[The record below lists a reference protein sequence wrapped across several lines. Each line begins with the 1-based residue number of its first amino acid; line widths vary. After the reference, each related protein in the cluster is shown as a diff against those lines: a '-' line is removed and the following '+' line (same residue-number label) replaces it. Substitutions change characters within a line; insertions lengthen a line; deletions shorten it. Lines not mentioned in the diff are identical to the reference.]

1 MVKKKQHGGAGN
13 VISTAAI
20 KYRNTMNQIEKL
32 KKKAA
37 NEYNTYEAL
46 KKAQGKTVKPSMK
59 RPFEYPKADL
69 TPFQS
74 NFFVISTAN
83 PFPLPAAALEE
94 LQDQEFFDPL
104 EHNMLHFALHSSVYA
119 YLDWEKPILTFIAPE
134 CNTSSQRENHWGYS
148 QELINSAIILFNH
161 TVELQGLHKNDEN
174 IFKIPRKVGDEYYY
188 RLFGKVYGKDKLT
201 IKNWHTYGPKENRIC
216 VSQPAMEV
224 TFENFSDAPKTAKI
238 RFMKSMLAHAV
249 SWEEPRKH

>member
-20 KYRNTMNQIEKL
+20 KYRNTMSQIEKL

-46 KKAQGKTVKPSMK
+46 KKAQGKDVKPSIK

-69 TPFQS
+69 TQFQS

-94 LQDQEFFDPL
+94 LQDQECFDVSEL
-104 EHNMLHFALHSSVYA
+104 KTLHCALHSSQQA
-119 YLDWEKPILTFIAPE
+119 YLDWEKPMLTFIAPE
-134 CNTSSQRENHWGYS
+134 CDPSRQHENQCGYS
-148 QELINSAIILFNH
+148 QKLITSAIILFNH
-161 TVELQGLHKNDEN
+161 TVQLQGLHEKDEN
-174 IFKIPRKVGDEYYY
+174 IFKKAGGVGLEYYY
-188 RLFGKVYGKDKLT
+188 GLFAKLYAQDELT
-201 IKNWHTYGPKENRIC
+201 IKNWHTQGPK
-216 VSQPAMEV
+216 
-224 TFENFSDAPKTAKI
+224 
-238 RFMKSMLAHAV
+238 
-249 SWEEPRKH
+249 